1 MGLKVTRLV
10 LKTASRKEVPE
21 DEWEK
26 ESNSQPEKRRVK
38 RRRAG
43 KGGDVRIL
51 GGGAG
56 VASNTS
62 TRGWGSKQC
71 VRAGEPPSP
80 ISFYAC
86 LCLALPFSFR
96 FLSLPTQTVASP
108 RKLGKSSVSLLQK
121 GGGTRPR
128 SILIKQTYCSS
139 LLTPPVSTRLINYST
154 TLL

>member
-38 RRRAG
+38 RRRG
-43 KGGDVRIL
+43 VGGDVRIL
-51 GGGAG
+51 ERGAG
-56 VASNTS
+56 VAGDRS
-62 TRGWGSKQC
+62 TLGWGSKQH
-71 VRAGEPPSP
+71 VRAGEPPAP
-80 ISFYAC
+80 FHFM
-86 LCLALPFSFR
+86 LAFAWR
-96 FLSLPTQTVASP
+96 FLFLSVPLSLPAQTVASP
-108 RKLGKSSVSLLQK
+108 RELGKSSVSLLQM

-154 TLL
+154 TPL